1 MTDQGAND
9 EGEVGK
15 LYERFGELWKAK
27 TDERED
33 LFTANEIVIL
43 ENLGK
48 QSQLVQIDFQNKW
61 KVLSRSRTEA
71 EEDQAK
77 GKFKC
82 ESDIKGIVSYL
93 NHLRDISTPTLFY

>member
-9 EGEVGK
+9 EGEIGK
-15 LYERFGELWKAK
+15 LYERFGEFWKVK

-77 GKFKC
+77 GKFWFI
-82 ESDIKGIVSYL
+82 EE
-93 NHLRDISTPTLFY
+93 